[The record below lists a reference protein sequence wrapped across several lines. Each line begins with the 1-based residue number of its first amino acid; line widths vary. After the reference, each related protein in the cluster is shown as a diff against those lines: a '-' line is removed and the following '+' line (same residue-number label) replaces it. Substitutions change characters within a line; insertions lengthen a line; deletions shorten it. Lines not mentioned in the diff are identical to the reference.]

1 MEQNIQDLINKF
13 NTIKNMGFVEAVN
26 NDFSGIGLTFEKLLD
41 KEVDNFPFPDYKNIE
56 IKTKLSYSKTP
67 INLFKLTPEGKEF
80 CEVRRL
86 WEKYGYCRK
95 NNKDN
100 KCFNGRVFFGKKQAI
115 GLFYYFELKIDYK
128 EAKIFLYVYNKNLK
142 LIDNNSYWTFE
153 NMENALMRKLKYFA
167 LVKAWNTKKLSQNYY
182 KYYRLDIY
190 KMTNFYNFLKLIE
203 EC

>member
-13 NTIKNMGFVEAVN
+13 NTIKNMGYVEAVN

-100 KCFNGRVFFGKKQAI
+100 KCFNGRVFFGKKHTKSVKKCKKCGI
-115 GLFYYFELKIDYK
+115 KFKILFYLKIKYV
-128 EAKIFLYVYNKNLK
+128 KI
-142 LIDNNSYWTFE
+142 
-153 NMENALMRKLKYFA
+153 
-167 LVKAWNTKKLSQNYY
+167 VKRY
-182 KYYRLDIY
+182 DI
-190 KMTNFYNFLKLIE
+190 M
-203 EC
+203 